1 MSFDNLSNNKI
12 KKLNL
17 ALLALFTF
25 LSLVIVFIVPFIGII
40 GLAILPIPATLLVIS
55 GRIRDAIISAVLG
68 VILLFFFNYILAI
81 IIIIIIIAVSFSYKF
96 YIEQSKSIK
105 FIITRIL
112 IIFLAAGLLYIV
124 IVSAVNRVNFIR
136 ETLNSYNNYIDNI
149 SSDSIL
155 KDYAGLMMI
164 DSAQFEIVLSQTQY
178 VMRFIPYL
186 LPGIFIVCLTSI
198 SIINYQFSH
207 TILKKYNT
215 KIKPL
220 PLFKN
225 WDIPWYW
232 CWGIILG
239 LILILIPSFN
249 SSIDKLIDVVGFNL
263 LIIFGM
269 LYFVL
274 GVSVSW
280 GLFERFKI
288 RMVWRAVILIMISLF
303 MGLIIILPIM
313 GLFDT
318 WINFRRLKRK

>member
-68 VILLFFFNYILAI
+68 VILLFFLNYILAI

-96 YIEQSKSIK
+96 YIEQNKSIK
-105 FIITRIL
+105 FIIVRIL
-112 IIFLAAGLLYIV
+112 IIFLAAGFLYIV

-149 SSDSIL
+149 SSNSIL
-155 KDYAGLMMI
+155 KDYAGLMMV
-164 DSAQFEIVLSQTQY
+164 DSVQFESVLSQTQY

-198 SIINYQFSH
+198 GIINYQFSH
-207 TILKKYNT
+207 TILKKYDT

-288 RMVWRAVILIMISLF
+288 GMVWRVVILIVISLF

>member
-17 ALLALFTF
+17 ALLALLTF
-25 LSLVIVFIVPFIGII
+25 LSLVVVFIVPVIGII

-68 VILLFFFNYILAI
+68 VVLLFFFNYILAI

-96 YIEQSKSIK
+96 YIEQNKSIK
-105 FIITRIL
+105 FIIVRIL
-112 IIFLAAGLLYIV
+112 IIFLAAGFLYIV
-124 IVSAVNRVNFIR
+124 IISAVNRVNFIR

-149 SSDSIL
+149 SSNSIL
-155 KDYAGLMMI
+155 KDYAGLMMV
-164 DSAQFEIVLSQTQY
+164 DSVQFESVLSQTQY

-198 SIINYQFSH
+198 GIINYQFSH
-207 TILKKYNT
+207 TILKKYDT

-249 SSIDKLIDVVGFNL
+249 SSIDKLIDVAGFNL

-288 RMVWRAVILIMISLF
+288 GMVWRVVILIVISLF
-303 MGLIIILPIM
+303 MGLVIILPIM

>member
-25 LSLVIVFIVPFIGII
+25 SSLVIVFIVPVIGII

-68 VILLFFFNYILAI
+68 VVLLFFFNYILAI
-81 IIIIIIIAVSFSYKF
+81 IIIIIIIAVSFSYRF
-96 YIEQSKSIK
+96 YIEQNKSLK
-105 FIITRIL
+105 FIIIGIF
-112 IIFLAAGLLYIV
+112 IIFLAAGLLYIM

-136 ETLNSYNNYIDNI
+136 ETLNGYNNYIDNI

-164 DSAQFEIVLSQTQY
+164 DDTQFEIVLSQTQY
-178 VMRFIPYL
+178 ILRFIPYL
-186 LPGIFIVCLTSI
+186 LPGIFMVCLASI
-198 SIINYQFSH
+198 GIINYQFSH

-249 SSIDKLIDVVGFNL
+249 SSMDKLIDVVGFNL
-263 LIIFGM
+263 LVIFGM

-274 GVSVSW
+274 GVSVLW
-280 GLFERFKI
+280 GLFEKFKI
-288 RMVWRAVILIMISLF
+288 RIIWRAVILVVISLF
-303 MGLIIILPIM
+303 MGLVIILPIV

-318 WINFRRLKRK
+318 WINFRRLKRR

>member
-17 ALLALFTF
+17 ALLALLTF
-25 LSLVIVFIVPFIGII
+25 LSLVVVFIVPVIGII

-68 VILLFFFNYILAI
+68 VTLLFFLNYILAI

-96 YIEQSKSIK
+96 YIEQNKSIK
-105 FIITRIL
+105 FIIVRIL
-112 IIFLAAGLLYIV
+112 IIFLAAGFLYIV
-124 IVSAVNRVNFIR
+124 IISAVNRVNFIR

-149 SSDSIL
+149 SSNSIL
-155 KDYAGLMMI
+155 KDYAGLMMV
-164 DSAQFEIVLSQTQY
+164 DSVQFESVLSQTQY

-198 SIINYQFSH
+198 GIINYQFSH
-207 TILKKYNT
+207 TILKKYDT

-249 SSIDKLIDVVGFNL
+249 SSIDKLIDVAGFNL

-288 RMVWRAVILIMISLF
+288 GMVWRVVILIVISLF
-303 MGLIIILPIM
+303 MGLVIILPIM